1 MNEHTISNES
11 LIFSLLLVLVAIFI
25 SRKEKLSLEKD
36 IIWSTARAII
46 QLFIV
51 GYVLTYIFDVDHII
65 LTFLMVLFICYNAA
79 YNAKKRSKYVKDIFI
94 ISFVAITTGA
104 LLTLSILLFT
114 HAIAFT
120 PIQIIPITGMIAG
133 NAMIAT
139 GLCYN
144 QLGQRFE
151 NHQQQIQEMLSLGA
165 TPKIASMAIIRDSI
179 KSSLIPTVDAAKTVG
194 IVSLPGMMSGLIFAG
209 VDPLQA
215 VKYQIM
221 VTFMLMATASIS
233 TIIAC
238 YLTYKKFFN
247 QLHQLMTFNQ

>member
-114 HAIAFT
+114 
-120 PIQIIPITGMIAG
+120 
-133 NAMIAT
+133 
-139 GLCYN
+139 
-144 QLGQRFE
+144 
-151 NHQQQIQEMLSLGA
+151 
-165 TPKIASMAIIRDSI
+165 
-179 KSSLIPTVDAAKTVG
+179 
-194 IVSLPGMMSGLIFAG
+194 
-209 VDPLQA
+209 
-215 VKYQIM
+215 
-221 VTFMLMATASIS
+221 
-233 TIIAC
+233 
-238 YLTYKKFFN
+238 
-247 QLHQLMTFNQ
+247 